1 MAYTVSNKFAEYKAV
16 PREVKLKKDINKD
29 LNKVIKS
36 SLERKDSNPYDDNT
50 TINKEDKNMVLFS
63 STEDK
68 TQEGNK
74 DLNTSNIRAASV
86 LTQRRSHTNFE
97 FKVNPMD

>member
-1 MAYTVSNKFAEYKAV
+1 MAYTASNRFTEYKAM
-16 PREVKLKKDINKD
+16 PKEVKLKKEINRD
-29 LNKVIKS
+29 LNKLIRS

-50 TINKEDKNMVLFS
+50 TINKEDKNMALFS

-68 TQEGNK
+68 TQEGNR
-74 DLNTSNIRAASV
+74 NISTSNIRAASV